1 MSDRAR
7 RPALDLDHVVAAALL
22 SLVTLVTILGLSRVF
37 SGWGFWQPL
46 VAVAI
51 AGHGASLALRWARV
65 PGWLAVPIALIA
77 TAVVMAIA
85 FYPDT
90 LRLGLPT
97 AATLDAFRF
106 DVRLVWAQFPTA
118 VAPVPSRSA
127 FTVAAAVGIALV
139 AVLADAF
146 AFRAH
151 GRAEAVVPAGVMFV
165 FTAALGVD
173 RNRVLTAA
181 LWCASALAAI
191 AVLRAVHQGG
201 EGWWLGRRRRAATTA
216 LPAALTCASLC
227 AIGAALA
234 GPLLPGAGEA
244 PLIETRQTRSDD
256 PSIISPLVDIRSRMV
271 NRSEVTMF
279 TVSSAAGRYW
289 RLSGL
294 DRFDGTTWT
303 LADNGLESADDG
315 LAAISDQARI
325 VQQQIIIRRLG
336 GRLVPAAYLPVEIS
350 QPGLGW
356 LERTGTIAL
365 PEGTF
370 QDGQVFNVASDV
382 RVPSADELD
391 AASASD
397 PPDRSQLDLP
407 ADFPAAVVALA
418 GEVTAGAPTPYRKA
432 LALQNY
438 FRDNFTYDLRV
449 QRGHSEEAIL
459 SFLRNRR
466 GYCEQ
471 FSATFAAMA
480 RSVGLPARV
489 AVGFTQ
495 GELRSDGRYYV
506 LGRHAHAWPE
516 VWFDGIGWVLFEP
529 TPGRGAP
536 GSEQST
542 GVAPAQE
549 TSSTD
554 STSPGG
560 SVSLPT
566 TTPATT
572 IASPTAT
579 TTPPQPGGTGT
590 TVPTLAGG
598 DDGPRGGIEVG
609 GWVLLG
615 LLAAAAWVAL
625 MPGVVRRLTPR
636 GTDRAAQVID
646 AWHGAIGALV
656 IAGAPPPGGATPLEY
671 ARLVERELGI
681 DGRPIAELGRFV
693 TRAVYSPAEVAE
705 PTAMRA
711 AVLRTQIVEASDERL
726 GWAQRLWC
734 RIDPRLI
741 RQRLVG
747 ITPRRR

>member
-1 MSDRAR
+1 MSRHTRSEAI
-7 RPALDLDHVVAAALL
+7 DLDHLVAAALL
-22 SLVTLVTILGLSRVF
+22 FLVTVVTILGLSRVF
-37 SGWGFWQPL
+37 AGWGFLQPL
-46 VAVAI
+46 LAVAL
-51 AGHGASLALRWARV
+51 AGHGASIALRWART
-65 PGWLAVPIALIA
+65 PGWLAIPICLAAAALVI
-77 TAVVMAIA
+77 AIA

-118 VAPVPSRSA
+118 VAPVPSDSA

-181 LWCASALAAI
+181 LWCAAALAAI

-201 EGWWLGRRRRAATTA
+201 EGWWLGRRRRASTTA

-227 AIGAALA
+227 ALGAAVA
-234 GPLLPGAGEA
+234 GPLLPGAGQA

-303 LADNGLESADDG
+303 LSDSGLESADDG
-315 LAAISDQARI
+315 LATITDQARI

-336 GRLVPAAYLPVEIS
+336 GRLVPAAYLPVEVS

-356 LERTGTIAL
+356 LERTATIAL

-382 RVPSADELD
+382 RVPTAAELD
-391 AASASD
+391 AATASA
-397 PPDRSQLDLP
+397 PPDPSQLELP
-407 ADFPAAVVALA
+407 DDFPASVAALA
-418 GEVTAGAPTPYRKA
+418 DEVTAGAPTPYRKA
-432 LALQNY
+432 LALQSY
-438 FRDNFTYDLRV
+438 FRDNFVYDLRV
-449 QRGHSEEAIL
+449 QRGHSDDAIL

-495 GELRSDGRYYV
+495 GELRSDGRYHV

-542 GVAPAQE
+542 GVPPAQE
-549 TSSTD
+549 TSSLDGTSTTD
-554 STSPGG
+554 TA
-560 SVSLPT
+560 VVPT
-566 TTPATT
+566 TTPVTT
-572 IASPTAT
+572 VPGATAT
-579 TTPPQPGGTGT
+579 SVAPQPGVAVT
-590 TVPTLAGG
+590 TVPTGGGG
-598 DDGPRGGIEVG
+598 DGPTGGIG
-609 GWVLLG
+609 IGRWVLLA
-615 LLAAAAWVAL
+615 LLATGAWVAL
-625 MPGVVRRLTPR
+625 MPGLVRRLTPR
-636 GTDRAAQVID
+636 ATDWSTQVID
-646 AWHGAIGALV
+646 AWHGAVGALM

-671 ARLVERELGI
+671 ARVVERELGI
-681 DGRPIAELGRFV
+681 DGRPLAELGRFV
-693 TRAVYSPAEVAE
+693 SRAVYSPAGVAE

-726 GWAQRLWC
+726 GWGLRLWC

-747 ITPRRR
+747 RQARQV

>member
-1 MSDRAR
+1 
-7 RPALDLDHVVAAALL
+7 
-22 SLVTLVTILGLSRVF
+22 
-37 SGWGFWQPL
+37 
-46 VAVAI
+46 
-51 AGHGASLALRWARV
+51 V
-65 PGWLAVPIALIA
+65 PR
-77 TAVVMAIA
+77 
-85 FYPDT
+85 D
-90 LRLGLPT
+90 
-97 AATLDAFRF
+97 
-106 DVRLVWAQFPTA
+106 
-118 VAPVPSRSA
+118 SA
-127 FTVAAAVGIALV
+127 FTVAAAVGVALV

-181 LWCASALAAI
+181 LWCAAALAAI
-191 AVLRAVHQGG
+191 AVLRAVHHRDQ
-201 EGWWLGRRRRAATTA
+201 GWWLGRRRRASTTA

-227 AIGAALA
+227 ALGAALA
-234 GPLLPGAGEA
+234 APLLPGAGQE

-303 LADNGLESADDG
+303 LSDSGLESADDG
-315 LAAISDQARI
+315 LAAISDRARI
-325 VQQQIIIRRLG
+325 VQQQIVIRRLG

-370 QDGQVFNVASDV
+370 RDGQVFNVASDLW
-382 RVPSADELD
+382 VPNAAELD
-391 AASASD
+391 AATATD
-397 PPDRSQLDLP
+397 PPSPSQLDLP
-407 ADFPAAVVALA
+407 DDFPDAVVALA
-418 GEVTAGAPTPYRKA
+418 NDITAEAPTPYRKA
-432 LALQNY
+432 LALQTY

-495 GELRSDGRYYV
+495 GELRSDGRYHV

-536 GSEQST
+536 GSEEAT

-549 TSSTD
+549 TATPGG
-554 STSPGG
+554 TSPDDTA
-560 SVSLPT
+560 L
-566 TTPATT
+566 ATT
-572 IASPTAT
+572 VPVTTVAGPTAT
-579 TTPPQPGGTGT
+579 SVAPQPGGPATTAPTGG
-590 TVPTLAGG
+590 GG
-598 DDGPRGGIEVG
+598 DDGPTGGIEVG
-609 GWVLLG
+609 SWILLA
-615 LLAAAAWVAL
+615 LLAAAAWVVL
-625 MPGVVRRLTPR
+625 MPRLVRRVTPR
-636 GTDRAAQVID
+636 SSDRATQVID
-646 AWHGAIGALV
+646 AWHGAVSALM
-656 IAGAPPPGGATPLEY
+656 IAGAPSPGGSTPLEY

-681 DGRPIAELGRFV
+681 DGRPLAELGRFV
-693 TRAVYSPAEVAE
+693 SRAVYSPAAVAE

-726 GWAQRLWC
+726 GWGLRLWC
-734 RIDPRLI
+734 RVDPRLI

-747 ITPRRR
+747 QKRRRA

>member
-1 MSDRAR
+1 MNGHSR
-7 RPALDLDHVVAAALL
+7 RPVLDVDQVVATGLL
-22 SLVTLVTILGLSRVF
+22 LLVTLITIVGLSRVF
-37 SGWGFWQPL
+37 DGWGFWQPL
-46 VAVAI
+46 AAVAI
-51 AGHGASLALRWARV
+51 AGHGAAFVLRWARV
-65 PGWLAVPIALIA
+65 PGWLAVPAALVV
-77 TAVVMAIA
+77 TAIVLALA
-85 FYPDT
+85 FYSDT
-90 LRLGLPT
+90 LRFGLPS

-106 DVRLVWAQFPTA
+106 DARLVWAQFPTA
-118 VAPVPSRSA
+118 VAPVPSSSA
-127 FTVAAAVGIALV
+127 FAVAAAVGIALV

-227 AIGAALA
+227 AVGAALA

-315 LAAISDQARI
+315 LAAISERARL

-382 RVPSADELD
+382 RVPSPEELD
-391 AASASD
+391 LATTSA
-397 PPDRSQLDLP
+397 PPDSSQLDLP
-407 ADFPAAVVALA
+407 DEFPPAVTALA
-418 GEVTAGAPTPYRKA
+418 REVTADAPNPYRKA

-449 QRGHSEEAIL
+449 QRGHSDEAIL

-495 GELRSDGRYYV
+495 GELRSDGRYHV

-549 TSSTD
+549 T
-554 STSPGG
+554 TSPDGT
-560 SVSLPT
+560 SPT
-566 TTPATT
+566 ETAPVQTTIPVTT
-572 IASPTAT
+572 IAGATAT
-579 TTPPQPGGTGT
+579 TTPAQPGGTAT
-590 TVPTLAGG
+590 SVPMLTGG
-598 DDGPRGGIEVG
+598 DDGPTGGTDIG
-609 GWVLLG
+609 RWVVLA
-615 LLAAAAWVAL
+615 LLAGVAWVVL
-625 MPGVVRRLTPR
+625 MPGLVRRMTPR
-636 GTDRAAQVID
+636 ATDWAGQVVD
-646 AWHGAIGALV
+646 AWHGAVGALV

-681 DGRPIAELGRFV
+681 DGRPVAELGRFV
-693 TRAVYSPAEVAE
+693 TRAVYSPNGVAE

-726 GWAQRLWC
+726 RWTQRLWS

-747 ITPRRR
+747 LRQRTS